1 MPVLKLENVS
11 IRYKTGDFR
20 SIGLKET
27 IIRKIKGTY
36 RVSEF
41 WANQNISFS
50 IEKGDILGIIG
61 ANGAGKSTLLKAI
74 AGIMKPSGGTIEV
87 NGNIAALLEIA
98 SGFDPDLSIK
108 QNAYLRGAMLGY
120 TREFMDE
127 KYEEILEFAELK
139 EFQDLSFKQ
148 LSTGMQSR
156 LAFSIASLV
165 NPDILILD
173 EVLSVGDGSFAIK
186 SAAKMLEIIKNG
198 ATTIMVSHSIDQIR
212 KLCNKVLW
220 LHKGRQIDFGET
232 ESICDRYCDFLNGK
246 LSVLDNEKEK
256 ADCEI
261 IKSSTYFDEDYY
273 RKTYCIDKNE
283 DAAIH
288 YFKKGFLLGYNP
300 SAKFDNDFYFEKNTD
315 VLFANVNPLV
325 HYETFG
331 KKEQRQI
338 SEVHEY
344 KHEHHKP
351 EKSNILLITHELSL
365 SGAPLVL
372 FNMAKILK
380 SHSIEP
386 IILSPEYGYLE
397 EELKANQIQY
407 LVEPYLL
414 TRLYRKNEKLERFL
428 SSFSTILF
436 NTIISLKYINYIN
449 TKNRKI
455 CWIHEG
461 KCGYGNAEGIFNVK
475 QAFEKID
482 EVYSVGEYAK
492 SFTDKYVQPE
502 KSKILLYGLENIK
515 LTSSHLENKKLTFG
529 FFGVCCER
537 KGTDLFVQSVKS
549 LPENLKRDCCF
560 KIIGKLDDSEFCKQ
574 LKQVA
579 ENENIIFTGQLSH
592 SDTLKEMENTD
603 VIVCPSRDDPMP
615 IVCTEAMQLN
625 KPVICSDHAGTASF
639 IEDSMNGFI
648 YKLND
653 DKLEDII
660 AKVYEK
666 RDKLSIIGKEW
677 HKIYKEKFTK
687 STFEKNILDLLAKK

>member
-1 MPVLKLENVS
+1 M
-11 IRYKTGDFR
+11 
-20 SIGLKET
+20 
-27 IIRKIKGTY
+27 
-36 RVSEF
+36 
-41 WANQNISFS
+41 
-50 IEKGDILGIIG
+50 
-61 ANGAGKSTLLKAI
+61 
-74 AGIMKPSGGTIEV
+74 
-87 NGNIAALLEIA
+87 
-98 SGFDPDLSIK
+98 
-108 QNAYLRGAMLGY
+108 
-120 TREFMDE
+120 
-127 KYEEILEFAELK
+127 
-139 EFQDLSFKQ
+139 
-148 LSTGMQSR
+148 
-156 LAFSIASLV
+156 
-165 NPDILILD
+165 
-173 EVLSVGDGSFAIK
+173 
-186 SAAKMLEIIKNG
+186 
-198 ATTIMVSHSIDQIR
+198 
-212 KLCNKVLW
+212 
-220 LHKGRQIDFGET
+220 
-232 ESICDRYCDFLNGK
+232 
-246 LSVLDNEKEK
+246 
-256 ADCEI
+256 
-261 IKSSTYFDEDYY
+261 
-273 RKTYCIDKNE
+273 
-283 DAAIH
+283 
-288 YFKKGFLLGYNP
+288 
-300 SAKFDNDFYFEKNTD
+300 
-315 VLFANVNPLV
+315 
-325 HYETFG
+325 
-331 KKEQRQI
+331 
-338 SEVHEY
+338 
-344 KHEHHKP
+344 
-351 EKSNILLITHELSL
+351 
-365 SGAPLVL
+365 
-372 FNMAKILK
+372 
-380 SHSIEP
+380 
-386 IILSPEYGYLE
+386 
-397 EELKANQIQY
+397 
-407 LVEPYLL
+407 
-414 TRLYRKNEKLERFL
+414 